1 MRGPLCLAHNI
12 QLLAKHIPGRFN
24 TLADRMSRI
33 DKPISTE
40 WSLNQEIANKI
51 FQIMDFPSI
60 DLFATRLNHRLQLYV
75 SPIPDQKALSIDA
88 ISMDWNRIHAYAFPP
103 FHLIQTVIN
112 KVRISQCRIVLI
124 APLWPD
130 RPWFPEL
137 LGLLVSPPVS
147 LPVMPN
153 LLAQLKGRILHQN
166 PGHLQL
172 HTWELS
178 SNLSKINN
186 FQAKLQSMSLSGRD
200 STVKVYDAKWQIF
213 RDWANQRKIDPIQ
226 ATPQIVADFLT
237 FLFSVKKCQVST
249 IRGYRSTISNT
260 LKYRTGYDFGS
271 HPVLSELI
279 KSFAKQRPVDR
290 SLAPKWDLAFV
301 LSHMCKAPFEPLDK
315 ASLFHLSVKTV
326 FLVTLATA
334 RRVSE
339 VHAFS
344 IDSDHLRFSNLDG
357 SLILRTQLGFLA
369 KNQLP
374 SRAPDSIIIP
384 KLSNFCR
391 KSDNFNRMLC
401 PVRAVK
407 IYLNK
412 TKSLR
417 KRRKRLFIPT
427 QGDQDLAKPIFLVGL
442 NMPSKML
449 MIPYLRIH
457 LRYLNPELMSSELF
471 PPPGLI

>member
-1 MRGPLCLAHNI
+1 MISRTPRSVGVTTGISASNSKPASSAKRQNSASKPGPSTTSRLGIVKQSL
-12 QLLAKHIPGRFN
+12 R
-24 TLADRMSRI
+24 DR
-33 DKPISTE
+33 
-40 WSLNQEIANKI
+40 
-51 FQIMDFPSI
+51 
-60 DLFATRLNHRLQLYV
+60 LFSSDVAEHV
-75 SPIPDQKALSIDA
+75 FKA
-88 ISMDWNRIHAYAFPP
+88 R
-103 FHLIQTVIN
+103 
-112 KVRISQCRIVLI
+112 
-124 APLWPD
+124 
-130 RPWFPEL
+130 
-137 LGLLVSPPVS
+137 
-147 LPVMPN
+147 
-153 LLAQLKGRILHQN
+153 
-166 PGHLQL
+166 
-172 HTWELS
+172 
-178 SNLSKINN
+178 
-186 FQAKLQSMSLSGRD
+186 RD

-213 RDWANQRKIDPIQ
+213 CDWADQRKIDPIQ

-271 HPVLSELI
+271 HPILSELI
-279 KSFAKQRPVDR
+279 SHLRNKRPVDR
-290 SLAPKWDLAFV
+290 SLAPKWYLAFV
-301 LSHMCKAPFEPLDK
+301 LSHICKAPFEPLDK

-357 SLILRTQLGFLA
+357 SLILRTQVGFLA

-374 SRAPDSIIIP
+374 SRAPDSITIP

-391 KSDNFNRMLC
+391 KSDNVNRMLC

-417 KRRKRLFIPT
+417 KHRKRLFIPT
-427 QGDQDLAKPIFLVGL
+427 QGDKPTLSRWVKYAIK
-442 NMPSKML
+442 NAYDTISKNPNRLFKPRAHELRAISASWAYMNN
-449 MIPYLRIH
+449 IPLEEILKSAVWSSSSRFASHYLRDFREQTEN
-457 LRYLNPELMSSELF
+457 LRAIGPIIAAQKVVGGRANPVSHQDK
-471 PPPGLI
+471 